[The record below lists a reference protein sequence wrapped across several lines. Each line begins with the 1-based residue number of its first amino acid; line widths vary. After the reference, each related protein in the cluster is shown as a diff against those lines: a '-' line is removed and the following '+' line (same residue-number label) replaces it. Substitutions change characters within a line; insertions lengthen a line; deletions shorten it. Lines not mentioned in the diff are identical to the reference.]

1 MKERRNHVQQEND
14 KVGKKE
20 ESFCTN
26 LKIITYTCFCIAFSM
41 YTMDLIVEKRVK
53 KNQLYKYLF
62 KEKENPKEL
71 CVLHRLW
78 AKWKGTPKEVVNV
91 LGHS

>member
-26 LKIITYTCFCIAFSM
+26 LKIITYACFCIAFTM

-53 KNQLYKYLF
+53 KNQLYKYLLRR
-62 KEKENPKEL
+62 KKIQKNYVCYIDCEQSEKVHLK
-71 CVLHRLW
+71 
-78 AKWKGTPKEVVNV
+78 K
-91 LGHS
+91 